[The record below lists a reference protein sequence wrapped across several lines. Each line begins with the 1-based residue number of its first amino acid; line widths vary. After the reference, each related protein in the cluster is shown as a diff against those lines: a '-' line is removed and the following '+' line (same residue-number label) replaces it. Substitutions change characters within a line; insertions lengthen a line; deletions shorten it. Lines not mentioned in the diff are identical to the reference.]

1 MLIGIH
7 IRLIEIKIS
16 LEKRSEFVL
25 EEIVA
30 EIKNRFDEVVIV
42 FPKIKS
48 RF

>member
-7 IRLIEIKIS
+7 IWLIEIKIR

-30 EIKNRFDEVVIV
+30 EIKNEHDDLIV
-42 FPKIKS
+42 DI
-48 RF
+48 